1 MRFPAKGSTIIGYR
15 TTISECIYVWDSKI
29 CWSILKLST
38 KGYFISLLNEPV
50 DVLISET
57 PTSDLE
63 QVVEIACNL
72 GWILLASE

>member
-1 MRFPAKGSTIIGYR
+1 
-15 TTISECIYVWDSKI
+15 
-29 CWSILKLST
+29 LKLST

-72 GWILLASE
+72 GWILLASEYITSFSLRNSKAKVTGTVPAAIP